1 MSFALEYRKKMQQE
15 AAVAA
20 AGEATRDASKK
31 SRAGDFVLQPAKKD
45 VNTRANRRRTLA
57 ALSLAGIILSV
68 FNSGGM
74 VQYTGNLSYNDLS
87 IRIIT
92 ASEDWHQ
99 LMEENRMTLV
109 VDEIRNAVMIARHSS
124 WQDLAMGLSL
134 EPTHPYLGGGSE
146 TPSGDEQAL
155 EPVDSPQTLPE
166 PEDETPDSAARV
178 LRAAAEGR

>member
-1 MSFALEYRKKMQQE
+1 MSFALEYRKKMQRE
-15 AAVAA
+15 AAEASAHAA
-20 AGEATRDASKK
+20 AGGKPNKARV
-31 SRAGDFVLQPAKKD
+31 GDFVLQPAKKH

-74 VQYTGNLSYNDLS
+74 VQYTGNLSYNDIS
-87 IRIIT
+87 IRVIT

-99 LMEENRMTLV
+99 LMEQNRMTLV
-109 VDEIRNAVMIARHSS
+109 VDEIRNAVMVARHSS
-124 WQDLAMGLSL
+124 WQDLALGLSL

-146 TPSGDEQAL
+146 TPPADEQAL
-155 EPVDSPQTLPE
+155 EPVEERQEVPT
-166 PEDETPDSAARV
+166 EDDMPDPAAPV